1 MAAAEAASGHGG
13 GVRISVAVVLI
24 RRRIEAREKSVERGV
39 MVDEGGD
46 TVGAIFDE

>member
-1 MAAAEAASGHGG
+1 MTAAEVASG
-13 GVRISVAVVLI
+13 VERSNAVTLV
-24 RRRIEAREKSVERGV
+24 RRRVEAREESVERGV